1 MRLIDA
7 DALLEQIVHTNN
19 VYVQGRM
26 AHIIDNIPTAYDVEE
41 IATKLQELAEEHR
54 KYWSTF
60 DDEDSFGAM
69 RAYENAIK
77 IVKGL
82 KI

>member
-1 MRLIDA
+1 MT
-7 DALLEQIVHTNN
+7 Q
-19 VYVQGRM
+19 
-26 AHIIDNIPTAYDVEE
+26 PTAYDVEE
-41 IATKLQELAEEHR
+41 VVSKLKELAEEHR

-60 DDEDSFGAM
+60 DDKDSFGAM

-82 KI
+82 DI